1 MSSHIIETNS
11 KVKEGSQDSLTQKK
25 YIRTCLQV
33 RIHGQWML
41 PSLMRS
47 FVGQSSIRELCP
59 PAFNELTVDLLL
71 PVCYNRIHIYICIC
85 IPGALIAWR
94 FKQNST
100 WTSEPQ
106 RKVVPS
112 LERRLPWVANGS
124 WLTCVAQEFCVCF
137 SNQLCS
143 SLQNFLVGIRLLS
156 FRVWQVWKRWSF

>member
-1 MSSHIIETNS
+1 M
-11 KVKEGSQDSLTQKK
+11 KEGSQDSLTQKNSV
-25 YIRTCLQV
+25 RTCLQV
-33 RIHGQWML
+33 HIHGQWML

-71 PVCYNRIHIYICIC
+71 PVCYNRIHIYIYVYVSQVRWLL
-85 IPGALIAWR
+85 GASNR
-94 FKQNST
+94 SPT

-156 FRVWQVWKRWSF
+156 FRAWQVWKRWSF